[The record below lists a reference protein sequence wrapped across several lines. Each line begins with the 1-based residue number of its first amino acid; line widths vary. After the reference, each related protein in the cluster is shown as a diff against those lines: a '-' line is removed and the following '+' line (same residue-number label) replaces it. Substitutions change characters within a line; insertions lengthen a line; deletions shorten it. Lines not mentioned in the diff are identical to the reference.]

1 MSYPLPGGVQL
12 SANFTSMPGRRIRNV
27 AAVDK
32 ELPMEWRITR
42 STRYTEA
49 NCVGRP
55 CTPGNLVIPNMVLSS
70 LTVPLAPDG
79 TVHRLERQNQLNFGV
94 KKIFGVGDAEYH
106 AEFNFY
112 NALNNDT
119 VLAVRSN
126 RFGTSSYSVP
136 SSIMLGR
143 LMRIALRVKW

>member
-1 MSYPLPGGVQL
+1 
-12 SANFTSMPGRRIRNV
+12 
-27 AAVDK
+27 
-32 ELPMEWRITR
+32 
-42 STRYTEA
+42 
-49 NCVGRP
+49 
-55 CTPGNLVIPNMVLSS
+55 MVLAS

-79 TVHRLERQNQLNFGV
+79 TLHKLERQNQLNFGV
-94 KKIFGVGDAEYH
+94 KKIFSAGDSEYH

-126 RFGTSSYSVP
+126 LYGTSTYDQP

-143 LMRIALRVKW
+143 LMRMALRVKW